1 MCLFL
6 LFVNPYKVPN
16 SLTSSEYGGRLEEEF
31 EEMDDM
37 DEEMDGW
44 IDKDEE
50 TGDNLFSVPVDVE
63 EELWDS
69 FESSLQ
75 FPLLFPPVVDIENGP
90 MGSST
95 NSTRTVPEDLWRG
108 EGLSSGSVL
117 PAAT

>member
-1 MCLFL
+1 M
-6 LFVNPYKVPN
+6 NPYKVPN
-16 SLTSSEYGGRLEEEF
+16 SFTSSEYGGRLEEEF

-50 TGDNLFSVPVDVE
+50 TGDNLFSVPSMDVE
-63 EELWDS
+63 EELLDS

-75 FPLLFPPVVDIENGP
+75 FPLLSPPVVDIENGP

-95 NSTRTVPEDLWRG
+95 NSTRTVPEAR
-108 EGLSSGSVL
+108 
-117 PAAT
+117 

>member
-1 MCLFL
+1 M
-6 LFVNPYKVPN
+6 PN

-50 TGDNLFSVPVDVE
+50 TLTGDNLFSVPVDVE
-63 EELWDS
+63 VEVLDS

-75 FPLLFPPVVDIENGP
+75 FPLLSPPVVDIENGP

-95 NSTRTVPEDLWRG
+95 NSTRTVPEALRRG
-108 EGLSSGSVL
+108 EGLSPGSDL

>member
-1 MCLFL
+1 M
-6 LFVNPYKVPN
+6 PN
-16 SLTSSEYGGRLEEEF
+16 SLTSSEYGGRLEEEL

-63 EELWDS
+63 EELLDS

-75 FPLLFPPVVDIENGP
+75 FPLLFPPVLVDIEKGP

-95 NSTRTVPEDLWRG
+95 NSTRTVPEALRRG